1 MEREHVDTALLRQ
14 LREFC
19 KVYPSPDATH
29 LHGRVLLAIDL
40 QEDFID
46 VECITMTSVL
56 SFQSACINTDLLVRL
71 YEYIHYAPGNG

>member
-40 QEDFID
+40 QEDFIHIESIAIAY
-46 VECITMTSVL
+46 V
-56 SFQSACINTDLLVRL
+56 F
-71 YEYIHYAPGNG
+71 